1 MKKILLL
8 LVLLILLPITTN
20 AASNVE
26 IKDLTFISKSD
37 NTEIV
42 QDAKVDGLKL
52 NFNLKFYQVG
62 DNAKY
67 KFTIKNNSTKD
78 YEIETG
84 TSFSKDKVIKY
95 EFQVDGNNKILKAKE
110 EKNMT
115 VTISYNIKVDDSKYV
130 DGKYIAEDTLDINL
144 SNDKISANPKTAN
157 NKIIIA
163 IVIMLVISTIAV
175 LVYSQKQTFLPL
187 VILLLILP
195 VATLALEKIT
205 INVDSKV
212 EIEEPEEIEIAIRVD
227 ETRYP
232 NVTRRKNMN
241 LKQVYESDYINVL
254 APQHI
259 KAFRELL
266 LNSGT
271 YGLEFRKNGFDECNE
286 NASTGLEKEECKTNY
301 TEDAS
306 MNSIVKDNM
315 KGYYYI
321 HGWK

>member
-130 DGKYIAEDTLDINL
+130 DGKYIAEDILNINL
-144 SNDKISANPKTAN
+144 SNNKIIANPKTAN
-157 NKIIIA
+157 SKIIIA
-163 IVIMLVISTIAV
+163 IVIMIVLSTIAV
-175 LVYSQKQTFLPL
+175 LIYSQKQTFLPFIIL
-187 VILLLILP
+187 ILLIP
-195 VATLALEKIT
+195 VTTIALEKIT

-212 EIEEPEEIEIAIRVD
+212 EINKTDHFDYKYEVGTKANIEFEPGMTFDNFINSRYFNLLTREEQLKLMAGFNSTCDMIYVNKEYDTCIENATTEEEN
-227 ETRYP
+227 EKCY
-232 NVTRRKNMN
+232 
-241 LKQVYESDYINVL
+241 SDYTTEVDQDDI
-254 APQHI
+254 I
-259 KAFRELL
+259 KNNR
-266 LNSGT
+266 N
-271 YGLEFRKNGFDECNE
+271 
-286 NASTGLEKEECKTNY
+286 
-301 TEDAS
+301 
-306 MNSIVKDNM
+306 
-315 KGYYYI
+315 GYYSLADC
-321 HGWK
+321 K

>member
-8 LVLLILLPITTN
+8 LALILLPITTH
-20 AASNVE
+20 AATDVE
-26 IKDLTFISKSD
+26 IKDLSLVSKTD
-37 NTEIV
+37 NTEVIKE
-42 QDAKVDGLKL
+42 ASHNGLKIS
-52 NFNLKFYQVG
+52 FNLKFSELG

-67 KFTIKNNSTKD
+67 KFIIKNNSTKD
-78 YEIETG
+78 YEIDTG
-84 TSFSKDKVIKY
+84 TSFGDDGIIKY
-95 EFQVDGNNKILKAKE
+95 EFQVEGNNKVLKAKE
-110 EKNMT
+110 EKTMN
-115 VTISYNIKVDDSKYV
+115 VIISYNKEPDPTKYQNGKYV
-130 DGKYIAEDTLDINL
+130 AEDTLDINL

-163 IVIMLVISTIAV
+163 IIIMLVISTIAV

-232 NVTRRKNMN
+232 NVTCRKNMT
-241 LKQVYESDYINVL
+241 LKQVYESDYINIL

-271 YGLEFRKNGFDECNE
+271 YVLEFRKNGFDECNE
-286 NASTGLEKEECKTNY
+286 NASTGPEKEECKTNY